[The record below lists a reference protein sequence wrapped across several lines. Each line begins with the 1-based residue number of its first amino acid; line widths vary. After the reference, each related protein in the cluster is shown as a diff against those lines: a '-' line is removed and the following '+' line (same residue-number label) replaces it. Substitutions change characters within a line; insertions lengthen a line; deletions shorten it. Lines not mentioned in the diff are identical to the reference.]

1 MCGRFSLHSRL
12 NLLLQQFSLEAGP
25 ELAPRYNIA
34 PTQTT
39 PVVRVPTVQSP
50 RQLTALRWGLVPF
63 WAKEVGIGSRMINAR
78 AETLASKPSFR
89 NAFKKRRCLVPT
101 DGYFEWKKKGK
112 TKQPFYIR
120 KADRTPFAMAGLW
133 ESWHPGKADAVETFT
148 IITTEANDAMAN
160 IHDRMPVIVAPDHY
174 EMWLDPDFEAE
185 ASLEAILQPY
195 ESEDLDLVPVS
206 TIVNSPRND
215 DPECICELVD

>member
-12 NLLLQQFSLEAGP
+12 NLLLQQFALEAGP

-34 PTQTT
+34 PTQST
-39 PVVRVPTVQSP
+39 PVVRVATAQSP
-50 RQLTALRWGLVPF
+50 RQLVALRWGLVPF

-101 DGYFEWKKKGK
+101 DGYFEWKKAGK

-120 KADRTPFAMAGLW
+120 KTDQTPFAMAGLW
-133 ESWHPGKADAVETFT
+133 ESWHTGKEDAVESFT
-148 IITTEANDAMAN
+148 IITTQANDAMAS
-160 IHDRMPVIVAPDHY
+160 IHDRMPVIVAPDNY
-174 EMWLDPDFEAE
+174 EMWIDPEFKGQ

-195 ESEDLDLVPVS
+195 EPEDLTVTPVS

-215 DPECICELVD
+215 DPECVREVVR